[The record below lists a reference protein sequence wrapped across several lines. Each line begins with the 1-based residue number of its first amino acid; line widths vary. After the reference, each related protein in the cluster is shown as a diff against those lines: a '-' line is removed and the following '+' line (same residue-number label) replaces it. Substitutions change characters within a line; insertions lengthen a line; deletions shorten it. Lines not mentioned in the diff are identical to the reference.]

1 MKTLTEYIKNDAD
14 LPLIRNGLE
23 LGRWDIPQIIEK
35 ASGYWQRE
43 LLQSDWYKANQKDI
57 ALMLETVE
65 TNKREAVQFLNGGQ
79 DNG

>member
-23 LGRWDIPQIIEK
+23 LGRWSIPQVIERT
-35 ASGYWQRE
+35 SHYWQRE
-43 LLQSDWYKANQKDI
+43 VIKSEWYKANQKDI

-65 TNKREAVQFLNGGQ
+65 RNKREAVQFLKGKAK
-79 DNG
+79 

>member
-23 LGRWDIPQIIEK
+23 LGRWDIPQVIERT
-35 ASGYWQRE
+35 SQYWQRE

-57 ALMLETVE
+57 AILLETVE

>member
-1 MKTLTEYIKNDAD
+1 MKTLIEYIKQDAD

-23 LGRWDIPQIIEK
+23 LGRWDIPQVIERT
-35 ASGYWQRE
+35 SQYWQRE
-43 LLQSDWYKANQKDI
+43 LIKSKWYKANHKDI

-65 TNKREAVQFLNGGQ
+65 TNEREAVQFLNGGQ

>member
-1 MKTLTEYIKNDAD
+1 MKTLTEYIKHDSD

-23 LGRWDIPQIIEK
+23 LGRWDIPQVIERT
-35 ASGYWQRE
+35 SQYWQRE

-57 ALMLETVE
+57 ALMLETIE
-65 TNKREAVQFLNGGQ
+65 TNEREAVQFLNGGQ